1 MDWVGEN
8 MKNSSVFT
16 GLVVVFSC
24 DIVEQNH
31 GLANMIMKDV
41 LKFSDTFMLPTA

>member
-1 MDWVGEN
+1 MNWVGEN

-16 GLVVVFSC
+16 SLVVVFSC

-31 GLANMIMKDV
+31 GFANMIMKHV
-41 LKFSDTFMLPTA
+41 LKVSYALMLPTT